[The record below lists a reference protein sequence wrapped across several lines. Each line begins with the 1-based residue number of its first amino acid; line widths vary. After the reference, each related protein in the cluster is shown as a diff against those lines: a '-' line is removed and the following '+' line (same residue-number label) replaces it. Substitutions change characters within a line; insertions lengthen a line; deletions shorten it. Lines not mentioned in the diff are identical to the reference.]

1 MKGFPPPHTLT
12 FQTQLPEG
20 SVTSRLQQLSHDPV
34 GFLHVPLHHCHP
46 PPIPGEGGRHGG
58 AQDPCPNDHH
68 IWLRSL
74 SRAAGRG
81 SLWRRRLKVR
91 PLPPSL
97 ALKTTK
103 TKVEKG
109 AGFSPQV
116 PQCSGERL
124 PLTNTL
130 VHQCTRSKSA
140 RQIFQIF
147 IKQSCPFDFYEL
159 GLKNK
164 GRTNN
169 PIHAVILAE
178 LCQKKNA
185 INKLPLTFLH
195 LFSLPRTDIRGTTC
209 LKRGNEARRLR
220 GT

>member
-1 MKGFPPPHTLT
+1 MFPPPLT

-20 SVTSRLQQLSHDPV
+20 SVTSRLQQLPHDPV

-46 PPIPGEGGRHGG
+46 PPVPGEDGRHGG

-81 SLWRRRLKVR
+81 SLWRRRLKLR

-116 PQCSGERL
+116 PQCSGEKL
-124 PLTNTL
+124 PLTNTPSKY
-130 VHQCTRSKSA
+130 QCTL
-140 RQIFQIF
+140 QIFQIF

-159 GLKNK
+159 ELINK

-178 LCQKKNA
+178 LSKK
-185 INKLPLTFLH
+185 KTKKKQT
-195 LFSLPRTDIRGTTC
+195 R
-209 LKRGNEARRLR
+209 
-220 GT
+220 